1 MPLFEGTEIINQ
13 EFASLITIGLSNVRT
28 IFFFFSNLVALE
40 RLQICMKNLPGYV

>member
-28 IFFFFSNLVALE
+28 IFFFSNLVALE
-40 RLQICMKNLPGYV
+40 RLQICMKNLPGYM